1 MEKIR
6 AHQFDYIGLRV
17 IRDKVLSG
25 ETKEAS
31 LDANIILRIGS
42 RVCGSRIGD
51 WIRFILSK
59 WTIQDLED
67 ILHACFMEFGGQWKQ
82 LLAMVEFV
90 HNNSY
95 NSSLKMASFEDLYG
109 RHCPSPV
116 GWILD
121 ESRGVHG
128 DLEFSKSLAG
138 ALIRTTISIE
148 YKWTV
153 IAPSVPFQYRS
164 RGPTSTPGWEGA
176 NIVPWDTK
184 FYSSLSSENHGS
196 TEIIEK
202 LTQAL
207 DNSSII
213 GDLSAVVT
221 IFNMKDIRRIMPKL
235 PGELAVV
242 CAHRKVPSKDHNL
255 VYWVAGA
262 LLGLSV
268 LLEKKDRCGE
278 LALYVLP
285 RAADSLWYILVNCH
299 LLPDI
304 KNVEIHMFVMDFTSS
319 GRAWI
324 EKIGEKL
331 ESLCSEVDARSQNC
345 PLERLD
351 HSRGLYPWHGIDTL
365 PAGVTD
371 AEVETSNLSLEQ
383 NTEEHHPASEL
394 LSISVQEDN
403 KNELFCPNSSCP
415 ELAVENMEG
424 THVDSSLSPQVD
436 KKMNMSVEGNLEK
449 ALSFSGKSSA
459 LVASTGETLKMT
471 LPSCKGDKG
480 VEGPAKS
487 SSSASSVESLEF
499 DPS

>member
-1 MEKIR
+1 MGSI
-6 AHQFDYIGLRV
+6 HLTDMPL
-17 IRDKVLSG
+17 LS
-25 ETKEAS
+25 
-31 LDANIILRIGS
+31 L
-42 RVCGSRIGD
+42 
-51 WIRFILSK
+51 
-59 WTIQDLED
+59 
-67 ILHACFMEFGGQWKQ
+67 
-82 LLAMVEFV
+82 
-90 HNNSY
+90 
-95 NSSLKMASFEDLYG
+95 
-109 RHCPSPV
+109 
-116 GWILD
+116 
-121 ESRGVHG
+121 
-128 DLEFSKSLAG
+128 
-138 ALIRTTISIE
+138 
-148 YKWTV
+148 
-153 IAPSVPFQYRS
+153 
-164 RGPTSTPGWEGA
+164 RGPTSTPGWEVA
-176 NIVPWDTK
+176 NTVP
-184 FYSSLSSENHGS
+184 
-196 TEIIEK
+196 
-202 LTQAL
+202 
-207 DNSSII
+207 
-213 GDLSAVVT
+213 
-221 IFNMKDIRRIMPKL
+221 R
-235 PGELAVV
+235 
-242 CAHRKVPSKDHNL
+242 
-255 VYWVAGA
+255 VAGA

-285 RAADSLWYILVNCH
+285 RAADSLWYILVNHH

-304 KNVEIHMFVMDFTSS
+304 KNIEIHMFVMDFTSS
-319 GRAWI
+319 GIAWI

-331 ESLCSEVDARSQNC
+331 ESLCSEVDARSQSC

-459 LVASTGETLKMT
+459 VVASTGETLKMT